1 SREAVPAT
9 EIDWRVEQLNNPNVP
24 ATDFF
29 LQETYFESAT
39 AGNLPSQDAID
50 QVFPELPPGTITNL
64 SSRGRYLWINPSPD
78 GTGSVFTGAG
88 AQSSNDTIPGNY
100 KFEGPYEHPNYPG
113 VAWRKRLANGLITE
127 NALDQWVSIPLE
139 RYSFSG
145 NASFDFT
152 DNISWNMEA
161 RFSKNKNNTILGF
174 SPSALSG
181 NAAFIPFG
189 NEIYLDSLA
198 NLDALTGYDA
208 DGNPIFDPALLAS
221 TPTKSAY

>member
-1 SREAVPAT
+1 VTDPRTSRFPYTTLFRSIGANVADGRGNVMFGLEYASREAVPAT

-127 NALDQWVSIPLE
+127 NALDQWVSI
-139 RYSFSG
+139 
-145 NASFDFT
+145 
-152 DNISWNMEA
+152 
-161 RFSKNKNNTILGF
+161 
-174 SPSALSG
+174 
-181 NAAFIPFG
+181 
-189 NEIYLDSLA
+189 
-198 NLDALTGYDA
+198 
-208 DGNPIFDPALLAS
+208 
-221 TPTKSAY
+221 